1 MNLVFLGKQGVGK
14 GTYAQ
19 RYSKSEDIPHLSMGD
34 LLRAEI
40 KTDSE
45 LGKQIAEIINAG
57 NLVPDE
63 MALQML
69 EKRLQQSDCE
79 KGFIL
84 DGFPRN
90 LNQANL
96 LEKSLD
102 RLGKKIDC
110 VIDFFASEKTLMERL
125 GGRWQC
131 KKCAKIYHTT
141 NLPSKVEGKC
151 DLDGADLY
159 QRADDKPDAIQKRF
173 AIYEEQ
179 TKPLI
184 DYYKEKGLL
193 LDMNADRTPE
203 VVLKDLSKKLQEKK
217 KQLQ

>member
-1 MNLVFLGKQGVGK
+1 MVFLGKQGVGK

-19 RYSKSEDIPHLSMGD
+19 RFSKQEDIPHLSTGD

-40 KTDSE
+40 KTGSE
-45 LGKQIAEIINAG
+45 LGKEIAEIINAG

-63 MALQML
+63 MMLQIL

-90 LNQANL
+90 LNQARL
-96 LEKSLD
+96 LEESLEKI
-102 RLGKKIDC
+102 GKKLDC
-110 VIDFFASEKTLMERL
+110 VINFFASEKTLMERL

-151 DLDGADLY
+151 DLDGEDLY
-159 QRADDKPDAIQKRF
+159 QRDDDKPDAIQKRF

-184 DYYKEKGLL
+184 GYYKEKELII
-193 LDMNADRTPE
+193 DMNADRKPE
-203 VVLKDLSKKLQEKK
+203 EVLEDLSKKLREKK
-217 KQLQ
+217 K